1 MDTLFKSELG
11 NSLEAAPSQDVYIA
25 AQLTAA
31 ERKRLERL
39 TQSGVFARI
48 YKGLYINADGGT
60 AGIERRVR
68 SNWAKVAG
76 VVAPGGVVSY
86 KSALFGGPKDG
97 ALVITHP
104 TLTRRK
110 VKLPGLTIDI
120 RNGAGFLAGD
130 MPLSHSGLH
139 YSGRTRGF
147 IENLGR
153 QSSIRAGQ
161 EEVEQRLITT
171 LNSSGE
177 NTLNAI
183 RDEAASLA
191 QSLGLEEAAA
201 TLRHIIGALLGTH
214 QRGELKKPEGI
225 QVAIGKPVDKE
236 RIERFNLLADY
247 LRAATLPRIEDT
259 VPRGPT
265 RHHAAFIESYF
276 SNFVEGTK
284 FAIEDARDIVIHNK
298 IVESRPKDSHDI
310 LGVFRLAVEAPYRHS
325 PPVAG
330 EDFLPGLSEWH
341 GQMLRMR
348 PEAHPGAIKS
358 QSNYAGTTEFV
369 KPAHVRGTIEEG
381 SRIALSIP
389 EGFARAV
396 FYAFLISEIHPFD
409 DGNGRLS
416 RLVMNAELS
425 RVGLQRIIIP
435 TLFHPQYI
443 DCVRVLTRQNQPAE
457 FVRSLAKMARWCA
470 QFSYADLDLLIAQLK
485 QSNALEESPAQ
496 YQLLNNDGSREL
508 AE

>member
-1 MDTLFKSELG
+1 MYVNAEG
-11 NSLEAAPSQDVYIA
+11 GAPS
-25 AQLTAA
+25 
-31 ERKRLERL
+31 
-39 TQSGVFARI
+39 
-48 YKGLYINADGGT
+48 
-60 AGIERRVR
+60 IERRVR
-68 SNWAKVAG
+68 SHWAKVAG
-76 VVAPGGVVSY
+76 VVASGGVVSH

-97 ALVITHP
+97 MLVISHP

-110 VKLPGLTIDI
+110 VTLPGLTIEI

-130 MPLSHSGLH
+130 MPLSQSGLH
-139 YSGRTRGF
+139 YSGRTRGLL
-147 IENLGR
+147 ENLGR
-153 QSSIRAGQ
+153 KSSIRAGQ
-161 EEVEQRLITT
+161 EEVEHRLITT

-177 NTLNAI
+177 HALNAI
-183 RDEAASLA
+183 RDEAVVLT
-191 QSLGLEEAAA
+191 QSLRLEAEAA
-201 TLRHIIGALLGTH
+201 TLRRLIGELLGTH
-214 QRGELKKPEGI
+214 QRGELKTPEGI

-259 VPRGPT
+259 IPRGPS

-310 LGVFRLAVEAPYRHS
+310 LGVFRLAVEVPYRHS

-330 EDFLPGLSEWH
+330 DDFLPGLSEWH

-348 PEAHPGAIKS
+348 PEAHPGTIKS

-369 KPAHVRGTIEEG
+369 KPSHVRGTIEGG

-389 EGFARAV
+389 EGFARAI

-425 RVGLQRIIIP
+425 RVGLHRIIIP

-470 QFSYADLDLLIAQLK
+470 QFNYADLDLLLAQLK
-485 QSNALEESPAQ
+485 QSNALEESPAR
-496 YQLLNNDGSREL
+496 YQLLNVDGSRGL
-508 AE
+508 AG